1 MDADEFILALNPD
14 PTKHGV
20 RLERRKYDLIRA
32 VILGNLRE
40 YGPMTFT
47 ELGELLEEQLH
58 EEFDGSVMWYYTTVK
73 LDLEA
78 RGELRRVP
86 KSKPQLMELPRRE
99 REFPC
104 IL

>member
-1 MDADEFILALNPD
+1 MDSDEFILALSPD
-14 PTKHGV
+14 PTKQGV
-20 RLERRKYDLIRA
+20 RIERKKYDLIRA

-47 ELGELLEEQLH
+47 QLGELLEEQLR

-86 KSKPQLMELPRRE
+86 KSRPQLVELSRRE